1 MEGVMAS
8 EIKKAYQQKMLKWK
22 EDGSPKG
29 K

>member
-1 MEGVMAS
+1 MAS
-8 EIKKAYQQKMLKWK
+8 EIEEAFQQKMLKWK